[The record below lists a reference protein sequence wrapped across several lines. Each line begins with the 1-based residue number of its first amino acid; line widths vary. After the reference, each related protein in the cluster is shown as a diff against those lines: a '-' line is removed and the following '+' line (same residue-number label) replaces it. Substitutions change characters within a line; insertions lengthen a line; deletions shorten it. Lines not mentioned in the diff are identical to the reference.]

1 MSQQNPWD
9 FSEYSESAGSAG
21 PGQGRPGQPQQG
33 QPGLFGPGA
42 PNQGLPGQGMPQ
54 PGFAPDAG
62 GSPFGVMATPGT
74 ANSAPTLFG
83 PSLDLPQQL
92 ATSKAPAQWLLVA
105 IGLAVVAVVVALVL
119 GGMPPLAIAAWVL
132 AGPLGIG
139 MLAFFTTSDLKAR
152 AGAVYLAQ
160 PWVRPLYWVA
170 LVLCLAGAM
179 VAAWKI
185 AEWVGRL

>member
-9 FSEYSESAGSAG
+9 FSEYSESAGPAG
-21 PGQGRPGQPQQG
+21 PGQAQPGQPPAGQPG
-33 QPGLFGPGA
+33 QPGLFGPGPGA
-42 PNQGLPGQGMPQ
+42 PQQG
-54 PGFAPDAG
+54 GFAGDSAQTA
-62 GSPFGVMATPGT
+62 PFGVMSTPAT

-83 PSLDLPQQL
+83 PSSDLPQQL

-105 IGLAVVAVVVALVL
+105 IGLAVVSIVVALIL
-119 GGMPPLAIAAWVL
+119 GSLPPLAIIAWVL

-152 AGAVYLAQ
+152 SGAVYLASS
-160 PWVRPLYWVA
+160 WVRPLYWA
-170 LVLCLAGAM
+170 SLVLCLAGAM